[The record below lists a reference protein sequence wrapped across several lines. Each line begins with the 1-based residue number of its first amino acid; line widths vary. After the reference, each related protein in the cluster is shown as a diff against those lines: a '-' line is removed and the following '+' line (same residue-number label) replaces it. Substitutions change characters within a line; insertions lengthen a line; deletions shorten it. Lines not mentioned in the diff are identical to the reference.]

1 MSYRK
6 PYPAPSVTQH
16 GFGNEYLAWITRSL
30 ESPTEEQGRFR
41 QRAAESD
48 YVTVVNHDR
57 EFVEVS
63 DNFCQL
69 VGYEREELLGK
80 QYDELTAPNTYDIEK
95 FARLFAKLGYMHGLW
110 LLVSRG
116 GTRILIRYDAW
127 VRPDALIETHMELV
141 GAGY

>member
-41 QRAAESD
+41 QGAAGSD

-127 VRPDALIETHMELV
+127 VRPDSLIETHMELV